1 MLNSLR
7 FRLILSHVLPL
18 VVIIPL
24 MGLVLVYTLETKVL
38 LVNLSKDL
46 ESQAVLFAEIADD
59 YASMWQDPDQAQAF
73 VTRFSPHLGAQV
85 TLLSPDG
92 LLLASSD
99 PANAERLGQPF
110 EPFQR
115 ADLMAGHLS
124 VETSYSRQQLAE
136 IIQVSIPVMRPSQKV
151 LGVIRLSHRLSG
163 VYDWFRDLRAVS
175 ITVLAAALLLGS
187 ASGLILAHNIER
199 PLQQITQAILR
210 LTSGRKL
217 TPLPAKGAGEIQV
230 LVSAFNSLV
239 ERLQSL
245 EQARRQLLA
254 NLVHELRRPL
264 GALYSAVE
272 ALIGGAGED
281 AELRLELLEGMEEQV
296 ERLQRLLG
304 DLAQL
309 HDQVLGTLELDHQP
323 VPLSTWLSHELAPWR
338 EAARRAGLNWE
349 TRIPSDL
356 PTLDADPDRLA
367 QAVGNLLSNAIKYTP
382 AGGSVSI
389 KASATGEVACIQV
402 SDTGPGIAAE
412 EQERIF
418 SPFYRGHTSGRFP
431 QGMGLG
437 LTIARDLIVAHEGL
451 LEVEST
457 PGEGSHFT
465 IRLPAPS
472 QQKQS

>member
-1 MLNSLR
+1 VDTLR

-18 VVIIPL
+18 AVIIPL

-59 YASMWQDPDQAQAF
+59 YAGMWQDPEQAQAF
-73 VTRFSPHLGAQV
+73 VARFGPHLGVQV
-85 TLLSPDG
+85 ALLSPEG
-92 LLLASSD
+92 FLLASSD
-99 PANAERLGQPF
+99 PADAERLGQPF

-124 VETSYSRQQLAE
+124 VETSYTRQQFAE
-136 IIQVSIPVMRPSQKV
+136 IIQVSIPVMRPGQQV

-163 VYDWFRDLRAVS
+163 VYERFRDLRAIS
-175 ITVLAAALLLGS
+175 FTVLAAGLLLGS

-199 PLQQITQAILR
+199 PLRQVTQAMLR
-210 LTSGRKL
+210 LASGRQL
-217 TPLPAKGAGEIQV
+217 TPLPAKGAREIQ
-230 LVSAFNSLV
+230 LLASAFNSLV

-272 ALIGGAGED
+272 ALIRGAGED
-281 AELRLELLEGMEEQV
+281 AELRLELLEGMEDQV

-309 HDQVLGTLELDHQP
+309 HDQVLGTLELDRQP
-323 VPLSTWLSHELAPWR
+323 VPLSTWLSHVLASWR
-338 EAARRAGLNWE
+338 EAARMAELSWE
-349 TRIPSDL
+349 TQVPSDL
-356 PTLDADPDRLA
+356 PTLEADPDRLA
-367 QAVGNLLSNAIKYTP
+367 QAVGNLLSNAVKYTP
-382 AGGSVSI
+382 AGGSVTV

-402 SDTGPGIAAE
+402 SDTGPGIADE

-418 SPFYRGHTSGRFP
+418 SPFYRGRTSGRFP

-451 LEVEST
+451 LEVESS

-465 IRLPAPS
+465 IRLPVPP
-472 QQKQS
+472 QQKLS

>member
-1 MLNSLR
+1 MLNTLR
-7 FRLILSHVLPL
+7 FRLILSHLLPL
-18 VVIIPL
+18 AVIIPL
-24 MGLVLVYTLETKVL
+24 MGLVLVYTLETRVL

-46 ESQAVLFAEIADD
+46 EAQAVLFAEIADD
-59 YASMWQDPDQAQAF
+59 YASMWQDPDEAQAF
-73 VTRFSPHLGAQV
+73 VTRFSPHLAAQV

-92 LLLASSD
+92 FLLASSD
-99 PANAERLGQPF
+99 SADAERLGQPY

-115 ADLMAGHLS
+115 ADLKAGQLG

-136 IIQVSIPVMRPSQKV
+136 IIQVSIPVMEPGQQL

-163 VYDWFRDLRAVS
+163 VYDWFRDLRATIIV
-175 ITVLAAALLLGS
+175 VLAAGLVLGS
-187 ASGLILAHNIER
+187 ASGVVLAHNIGR
-199 PLQQITQAILR
+199 PLQQVTQAILR
-210 LTSGRKL
+210 LTSGRKM
-217 TPLPAKGAGEIQV
+217 TPLPAKGAREIQ
-230 LVSAFNSLV
+230 LLASAFNSLV

-264 GALYSAVE
+264 GALYSAME
-272 ALIGGAGED
+272 ALMGGAGED

-309 HDQVLGTLELDHQP
+309 HDQVLGTLELDRQP
-323 VPLSTWLSHELAPWR
+323 VPLSTWLSHVLVPWR
-338 EAARRAGLNWE
+338 EAARTAGLNWE

-356 PTLDADPDRLA
+356 PTLEADPDRLA
-367 QAVGNLLSNAIKYTP
+367 QAVGNLLSNAVKYTP
-382 AGGSVSI
+382 AGGSVSVM
-389 KASATGEVACIQV
+389 AGATGEAAWIQV

-418 SPFYRGHTSGRFP
+418 SPLYRGRASGRFP

-437 LTIARDLIVAHEGL
+437 LTIARDLILAHQGL
-451 LEVEST
+451 LVVEST
-457 PGEGSHFT
+457 PGEGSQFT
-465 IRLPAPS
+465 IRLPVPP
-472 QQKQS
+472 Q

>member
-1 MLNSLR
+1 
-7 FRLILSHVLPL
+7 
-18 VVIIPL
+18 

-46 ESQAVLFAEIADD
+46 ESQAALFAEIADD
-59 YASMWQDPDQAQAF
+59 YAGIWEDPAQAQSF
-73 VTRFSPHLGAQV
+73 VARFSPHLAAQV
-85 TLLSPDG
+85 ALLSPDG
-92 LLLASSD
+92 SLLASSD
-99 PANAERLGQPF
+99 PADAERLGQPF
-110 EPFQR
+110 EPSQR

-136 IIQVSIPVMRPSQKV
+136 IIQVSIPVMRPGQQV

-163 VYDWFRDLRAVS
+163 VYDWFRDLRAT
-175 ITVLAAALLLGS
+175 IMAVLAAGLVLGS
-187 ASGLILAHNIER
+187 ISGLILAHNIER
-199 PLQQITQAILR
+199 PLQQVTQAMLR
-210 LTSGRKL
+210 LASGRKL
-217 TPLPAKGAGEIQV
+217 APLPAKGAREIQ
-230 LVSAFNSLV
+230 LLASAFNSLV

-281 AELRLELLEGMEEQV
+281 ADLRVELLEGMEDQV

-309 HDQVLGTLELDHQP
+309 HDQVLGSLELDRQP
-323 VPLSTWLSHELAPWR
+323 VPLSTWLSHVLAPWR
-338 EAARRAGLNWE
+338 EAAHMAGLNWD

-356 PTLDADPDRLA
+356 PTLELDPDRLA
-367 QAVGNLLSNAIKYTP
+367 QAVGNLLSNAVKYTP
-382 AGGSVSI
+382 EGGSVSVQ
-389 KASATGEVACIQV
+389 ASATGEAAWIQV
-402 SDTGPGIAAE
+402 GDTGPGIAAE
-412 EQERIF
+412 ERKRIF
-418 SPFYRGHTSGRFP
+418 SPFYRGRASGRFP

-437 LTIARDLIVAHEGL
+437 LTIARDLVVAHQGH

-457 PGEGSHFT
+457 PGEGSQFT
-465 IRLPAPS
+465 IRLPVPP
-472 QQKQS
+472 QQKRS